1 MWQGHGRVGPKIVVR
16 ECTGIKDMTADA
28 GPFRLAYNTEQLD
41 STRATINMDHNNV
54 SLTISPAEAA
64 KAEDEAKRRLLA
76 SRKLSLVVDID
87 LTIIQATVE
96 PTVAE
101 WQKDPDNPNH
111 EAVKDVKSFLLRDD
125 GPEKFRWYY
134 IKLRPGLKEFLENVS
149 KIYELHIYT
158 MATRAYAKNI
168 AQIIDPDH
176 KFFGDRILSRDESGS
191 LHAKDLQRLF
201 PVDTKMVV
209 IIDDRADVWKWSP
222 NLVKVTPYNFFLGTG
237 DINSTFLPKKSKPG
251 PKLAASIA
259 SATASKQNQ
268 GFSEGADTKDPQPKT
283 NGDAGHSSEAS
294 PGEESESPSNKD
306 VSPLEQLVAMGGGD
320 DADTRQ
326 AQNVAHDE
334 ALAAQL
340 EEKPLLQKQKQLEA
354 ADAATEAAAA
364 KEDKAS
370 GSSPPPVNDSDVD
383 HQHDKP
389 KHHLLQDHDR
399 ELYQLEHGLRS
410 VHNEFY
416 NIYRNELASAQGGRL
431 GQLRGAQKR
440 RAVPD
445 PTDNLDLDLVPDI
458 KIVLP
463 SVKARVLAGV
473 VIVFSGVFKL
483 GDDIEIEEKTNLA
496 KSFGAQV
503 EENVTKHT
511 THVVAARE
519 RRTLKV
525 KKALRRGKG
534 RIKIVNLQ
542 WFTDSIM
549 SFEKKDESSYLLNF
563 DHFPQAAPIDDDDIL
578 SESESLASETGDDT
592 DNTTNRNQSKPALHL
607 RMPSN
612 AEETDSESSFG
623 GSGLPSELDIE
634 EGSPIGG
641 TNEDWSAINE
651 ELAEFIGSE
660 SDQEGSVASEA
671 STTSKLSVRG
681 IKRGREENDSDRD
694 SEEGAGGKVKKKQ
707 ALGNGL
713 TTLSQ
718 EVIAEHE
725 DGADVNGGPDTPGED
740 DNDDDD
746 DDGEG
751 SGEEGD
757 GWSDFEGDLEAEL
770 EKAGS
775 EERAQGEG

>member
-1 MWQGHGRVGPKIVVR
+1 MPTVARTWESRFRIVVR
-16 ECTGIKDMTADA
+16 ECTSIMAMAADT
-28 GPFRLAYNTEQLD
+28 GVFRLAYNTEHLD

-96 PTVAE
+96 HTVAD
-101 WQKDPDNPNH
+101 WQKDPNNPNH
-111 EAVKDVKSFLLRDD
+111 DAVKDVRKFLLRDD
-125 GPEKFRWYY
+125 GPEKYRWYF

-168 AQIIDPDH
+168 ADIIDPDH
-176 KFFGDRILSRDESGS
+176 KYFGDRILSRDESGS
-191 LHAKDLQRLF
+191 LHAKTLQRLF

-237 DINSTFLPKKSKPG
+237 DINSTFLPKKPKPG
-251 PKLAASIA
+251 PKLPGNIA
-259 SATASKQNQ
+259 SAAASKQNQ
-268 GFSEGADTKDPQPKT
+268 DFSEGTDTKDSEPKT
-283 NGDAGHSSEAS
+283 NGDAVHSSEAS
-294 PGEESESPSNKD
+294 SSGD
-306 VSPLEQLVAMGGGD
+306 ISPLEQLVAMGGGD
-320 DADTRQ
+320 DAETRQ
-326 AQNVAHDE
+326 AQTVAHDE
-334 ALAAQL
+334 ALEAQV
-340 EEKPLLQKQKQLEA
+340 EEKPLLQKQMQLEA

-364 KEDKAS
+364 KEDKDS
-370 GSSPPPVNDSDVD
+370 GSPPPSVNESEVD
-383 HQHDKP
+383 NQHEKP

-399 ELYQLEHGLRS
+399 ELYQLEHGLRA
-410 VHNEFY
+410 VHTEFF
-416 NIYRNELASAQGGRL
+416 NLYRSELASVQGGRL

-440 RAVPD
+440 RSVPD

-458 KIVLP
+458 KVVLP
-463 SVKARVLAGV
+463 AVKARVLAGV

-503 EENVTKHT
+503 EENVTKRT

-549 SFEKKDESSYLLNF
+549 SFEKKDETSYLLNF
-563 DHFPQAAPIDDDDIL
+563 DHFPQPAPIDDDEIL

-592 DNTTNRNQSKPALHL
+592 DNTSSRNQSKPALHL
-607 RMPSN
+607 RMPNN
-612 AEETDSESSFG
+612 ADETGSESSFG
-623 GSGLPSELDIE
+623 GSDVPSELDIE

-641 TNEDWSAINE
+641 TNEDWSAMND
-651 ELAEFIGSE
+651 ELAEFLGGE
-660 SDQEGSVASEA
+660 SDGEGSVASEA

-681 IKRGREENDSDRD
+681 TKRGREDNDSDRD
-694 SEEGAGGKVKKKQ
+694 SEDGTGRKVKKKQ

-713 TTLSQ
+713 TPLSQ
-718 EVIAEHE
+718 ELSPPSE
-725 DGADVNGGPDTPGED
+725 DGRGLNGDADNTGED
-740 DNDDDD
+740 DDDED

-751 SGEEGD
+751 EVSGEEGD

-775 EERAQGEG
+775 EEQAQGEG

>member
-1 MWQGHGRVGPKIVVR
+1 MAMAAD
-16 ECTGIKDMTADA
+16 TGV
-28 GPFRLAYNTEQLD
+28 FRLAYNTEHLD

-96 PTVAE
+96 HTVAD
-101 WQKDPDNPNH
+101 WQKDPTNPNH
-111 EAVKDVKSFLLRDD
+111 DAVKDVRKFLLRDD
-125 GPEKFRWYY
+125 GPEKYRWYF

-168 AQIIDPDH
+168 ADIIDPDH
-176 KFFGDRILSRDESGS
+176 KYFGDRILSRDESGS
-191 LHAKDLQRLF
+191 LHAKTLQRLF

-237 DINSTFLPKKSKPG
+237 DINSTFLPKKPKPG
-251 PKLAASIA
+251 PKPVGNIA
-259 SATASKQNQ
+259 SAAASKQNQ
-268 GFSEGADTKDPQPKT
+268 DFSEDTDTKDSEPKT
-283 NGDAGHSSEAS
+283 NGDAAHSSEAS
-294 PGEESESPSNKD
+294 SIEESESTSNSD

-320 DADTRQ
+320 DAETRQ
-326 AQNVAHDE
+326 AQTVAHDE
-334 ALAAQL
+334 ALEAQA
-340 EEKPLLQKQKQLEA
+340 EEKPLLQKQMQLEA

-364 KEDKAS
+364 KEDKDS
-370 GSSPPPVNDSDVD
+370 GSPPPSMNESEVD
-383 HQHDKP
+383 NQHDKP

-399 ELYQLEHGLRS
+399 ELYQLEYGLRT
-410 VHNEFY
+410 VHTEFF
-416 NIYRNELASAQGGRL
+416 NIYRSELASVQGGRL

-440 RAVPD
+440 RSVPD

-458 KIVLP
+458 KVVLP
-463 SVKARVLAGV
+463 AVKARVLAGV

-503 EENVTKHT
+503 EENVTKRT

-549 SFEKKDESSYLLNF
+549 SFEKKDERTYLLNF
-563 DHFPQAAPIDDDDIL
+563 DHFPQPAPIDDDEIL

-592 DNTTNRNQSKPALHL
+592 DNTNSRNQLKPALHL
-607 RMPSN
+607 RMPNN
-612 AEETDSESSFG
+612 ADETGSESSFG
-623 GSGLPSELDIE
+623 GSDVPSELDIE

-641 TNEDWSAINE
+641 TNEDWSAMND
-651 ELAEFIGSE
+651 ELAEFLGGE
-660 SDQEGSVASEA
+660 SDGEGSVASEA

-694 SEEGAGGKVKKKQ
+694 SEDGTGGKVKKKQ

-713 TTLSQ
+713 TPLSQ
-718 EVIAEHE
+718 ELSPGRE
-725 DGADVNGGPDTPGED
+725 DGHDANGGADTTGE
-740 DNDDDD
+740 DDDD
-746 DDGEG
+746 DDDEDDDGEG
-751 SGEEGD
+751 EVSGEEGD

-775 EERAQGEG
+775 EEQAQGEG

>member
-1 MWQGHGRVGPKIVVR
+1 MRAD
-16 ECTGIKDMTADA
+16 TGL
-28 GPFRLAYNTEQLD
+28 FRLAYNTEQLD

-96 PTVAE
+96 HTVAE

-111 EAVKDVKSFLLRDD
+111 EAVKDVRSFLLRDD
-125 GPEKFRWYY
+125 GPEKYRWYY
-134 IKLRPGLKEFLENVS
+134 IKLRPGLKEFLEKIS

-168 AQIIDPDH
+168 ADIIDPDH
-176 KFFGDRILSRDESGS
+176 KLFGDRILSRDESGS
-191 LHAKDLQRLF
+191 LHAKTLQRLF

-237 DINSTFLPKKSKPG
+237 DINSTFLPKKPKPG

-259 SATASKQNQ
+259 SAAASKQNQ
-268 GFSEGADTKDPQPKT
+268 GLSEGADTNEPQPKT
-283 NGDAGHSSEAS
+283 NGDAAHSSEAPPS
-294 PGEESESPSNKD
+294 EESESPSNSD

-326 AQNVAHDE
+326 AQTVAHDE

-364 KEDKAS
+364 KEEKDS
-370 GSSPPPVNDSDVD
+370 GSAAPSMNDSEIDY
-383 HQHDKP
+383 HDKP
-389 KHHLLQDHDR
+389 KNHLLQDHDR

-410 VHNEFY
+410 VHTEFY
-416 NIYRNELASAQGGRL
+416 NIYRNELASVQGGRL

-440 RAVPD
+440 KAVPD

-503 EENVTKHT
+503 EENVTRHT

-549 SFEKKDESSYLLNF
+549 SFEKKDESSYLLHF
-563 DHFPQAAPIDDDDIL
+563 DHFPQPAPIDDDDIL

-592 DNTTNRNQSKPALHL
+592 DNTTSRNQPKPALHL

-612 AEETDSESSFG
+612 ADETDSESSFG

-651 ELAEFIGSE
+651 ELAAFLDGE
-660 SDQEGSVASEA
+660 SGEEGSVASEA

-681 IKRGREENDSDRD
+681 IKRGREENDSDKD
-694 SEEGAGGKVKKKQ
+694 SEEGTGGKVKKKQ

-713 TTLSQ
+713 TSLSQ
-718 EVIAEHE
+718 EVSGEHE
-725 DGADVNGGPDTPGED
+725 DGGDVNGDPDTTGE

-746 DDGEG
+746 DDCEA